1 MPDATAKLPL
11 AVLLEGLADSLFG
24 PGLRDADGA
33 TLALHGVA
41 VLIAVAAVT
50 ATYSF
55 FAGYWTSAGSWSAGG
70 GGAEREQRIA
80 ELREKARARELER
93 ERDAMAESRGKGEP
107 KAHRASATPKSSAA
121 SQDMHT
127 LARKGNLAGL
137 RRLIERGTG
146 VDVRSH
152 GSQKTPLHVACQFG
166 QLAAAKMLVESF
178 GADIEART
186 ALGRTPLHLAA
197 AQGFPQVVE
206 FLMAVSDA
214 LSACLLPSADV
225 RTGSV
230 FSLVSVLRALD

>member
-1 MPDATAKLPL
+1 M
-11 AVLLEGLADSLFG
+11 
-24 PGLRDADGA
+24 
-33 TLALHGVA
+33 
-41 VLIAVAAVT
+41 
-50 ATYSF
+50 
-55 FAGYWTSAGSWSAGG
+55 
-70 GGAEREQRIA
+70 RI
-80 ELREKARARELER
+80 R
-93 ERDAMAESRGKGEP
+93 ERLDKLGLLQNPAKRGRPSERVGK
-107 KAHRASATPKSSAA
+107 
-121 SQDMHT
+121 Q
-127 LARKGNLAGL
+127 L
-137 RRLIERGTG
+137 RR
-146 VDVRSH
+146 
-152 GSQKTPLHVACQFG
+152 